1 MSKYQSATTNCIHS
15 MCRRNG
21 LNVEEIYGKSKV
33 LLKTYREVCWAASA
47 RAEEL
52 CSAETFACGGQ
63 LSTALTYLAEF
74 APDTKRE
81 IFEDRTQSLFETR
94 WLTELV
100 EDTMCRVHR
109 FFRDGELYYRILH
122 LCYFDTFVYS
132 ALYAGA
138 SAGLPR
144 MGSGAV

>member
-74 APDTKRE
+74 APDMEVLCAKAGGRYV
-81 IFEDRTQSLFETR
+81 SYKLS
-94 WLTELV
+94 ELLPH
-100 EDTMCRVHR
+100 T
-109 FFRDGELYYRILH
+109 
-122 LCYFDTFVYS
+122 FDF
-132 ALYAGA
+132 
-138 SAGLPR
+138 
-144 MGSGAV
+144 